1 MAYTFSKVPQ
11 SAFQELVV
19 EAGVV
24 LTDFDPT
31 QPALV
36 DADIICA
43 TSGGITAS
51 CVPTFSDWAEDVDN
65 APNNMLEFKKIDGW
79 DCTLTFTALS
89 VTADTIKLALGAADV
104 VAPTGNSTL
113 STITPSR
120 DLRIADFIDEIW
132 FVGDLSDGGMVAI
145 KLMNALSTGGF
156 SLQTGKNS
164 KGQLSVTLTGH
175 VSSSA
180 QDVVPMEFYIA
191 PNGDT

>member
-24 LTDFDPT
+24 LSDFDPT
-31 QPALV
+31 DPELV
-36 DADIICA
+36 DSDIICA
-43 TSGGITAS
+43 TTGGITAS

-89 VTADTIKLALGAADV
+89 VTADTIKLALGAAETEGT
-104 VAPTGNSTL
+104 TGSTL
-113 STITPSR
+113 TTITPHR
-120 DLRIADFIDEIW
+120 DVAVADFISAIW
-132 FVGDLSDGGMVAI
+132 FVGDLSDGGMIAI

-156 SLQTGKNS
+156 NLQTGKNA

-175 VSSSA
+175 VSSAA

-191 PNGDT
+191 PVGDT

>member
-31 QPALV
+31 DPELV
-36 DADIICA
+36 DSDIICA
-43 TSGGITAS
+43 TTGGITAS

-89 VTADTIKLALGAADV
+89 VTADTIKLALG
-104 VAPTGNSTL
+104 VAETETATGSTL
-113 STITPSR
+113 TTITPHR
-120 DLRIADFIDEIW
+120 DVAAADFISAIW
-132 FVGDLSDGGMVAI
+132 FVGDLSDGGMIAI

-156 SLQTGKNS
+156 NLQTGKNA

-175 VSSSA
+175 VSSAA

-191 PNGDT
+191 PSGLF

>member
-31 QPALV
+31 DPELV
-36 DADIICA
+36 DSDIVCA
-43 TSGGITAS
+43 TTGGIQAS

-89 VTADTIKLALGAADV
+89 VTADTIKLALGAAESET
-104 VAPTGNSTL
+104 ASGTTRT
-113 STITPSR
+113 TITPKR
-120 DLRIADFIDEIW
+120 EVETTDFISAIW
-132 FVGDLSDGGMVAI
+132 FVGDLSDGGMIAI

-156 SLQTGKNS
+156 NLQTGKNS

-175 VSSSA
+175 VSSAA

-191 PNGDT
+191 TSGES